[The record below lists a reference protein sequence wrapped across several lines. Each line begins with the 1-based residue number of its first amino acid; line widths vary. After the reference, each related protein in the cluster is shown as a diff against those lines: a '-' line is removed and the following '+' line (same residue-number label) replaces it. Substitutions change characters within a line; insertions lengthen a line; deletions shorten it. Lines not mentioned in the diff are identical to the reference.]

1 MPYRIGAKV
10 VFVNTSDEDLTHLFY
25 DINFTKL
32 PEWDSEMSYFHAVWR
47 EDKSTKLGVDY
58 TVLPQLSG
66 KGRFLGVSLGIFAN
80 KAYETTWWGEGEIK
94 FYIDGDKEFPTLSG
108 TGVEDY
114 IGTAWGRASIP
125 TVIKVVRLQMRTVVG
140 GVCIVSTC
148 RTRFI
153 FVMI

>member
-1 MPYRIGAKV
+1 MSHWEIFGNPLSRTSRFENCFFSNPEKRSFNCSIPMPYRTGAKV

-66 KGRFLGVSLGIFAN
+66 RGRFLG
-80 KAYETTWWGEGEIK
+80 
-94 FYIDGDKEFPTLSG
+94 
-108 TGVEDY
+108 
-114 IGTAWGRASIP
+114 
-125 TVIKVVRLQMRTVVG
+125 
-140 GVCIVSTC
+140 
-148 RTRFI
+148 
-153 FVMI
+153 

>member
-1 MPYRIGAKV
+1 MSLWEIFGNPLSRTSRFENCFFSNPEKRSFNCCIPMPYRTGAKV

-66 KGRFLGVSLGIFAN
+66 RGRF
-80 KAYETTWWGEGEIK
+80 WG
-94 FYIDGDKEFPTLSG
+94 
-108 TGVEDY
+108 
-114 IGTAWGRASIP
+114 
-125 TVIKVVRLQMRTVVG
+125 
-140 GVCIVSTC
+140 
-148 RTRFI
+148 
-153 FVMI
+153 